1 MRYLVKLIASEL
13 FSMDKLVIK
22 QEINEIIL
30 D

>member
-13 FSMDKLVIK
+13 SSMDKLVIK